1 MHRARII
8 DFHLMATRSIIT
20 GIDIGTHATRVVV
33 CEQAATPDALPRIIG
48 TGVAESKGLR
58 HGYVVDPHEAARSIR
73 AAIAAAEKAAGVPIK
88 SALLS
93 IGGISLESMISHGTV
108 MVSRADGEVTQLDV
122 EKAVTESENALA
134 GTQNKEILDTIPL
147 RYRLDSKEILGR
159 PQGFKGSK
167 LEVKTFFITSLKQH
181 LADLT
186 STVEEAGVDVI
197 EIVPA
202 PIAAARIALTKH
214 QRVAGCVLANIGAET
229 VSIAVFENDAPISL
243 QVFPIGSINITYDI
257 SLGLRIPIQ
266 DAEKLKMGDY
276 SGTFSRKKLD
286 EIVEARVSEIFE
298 LVEAHLKK
306 IGKNGLLP
314 AGIILTG
321 GGAGIATIE
330 DLARGILKLPSSI
343 ALPEL
348 PGNQKAT
355 IRDSSWFVA
364 YGLCVHGSQN
374 NSRPSLS
381 NGGNISDMIDRI
393 KTWFNQYLP

>member
-1 MHRARII
+1 
-8 DFHLMATRSIIT
+8 MAKTSSLIT

-33 CEQAATPDALPRIIG
+33 CEPPETPDALPRIIG

-58 HGYVVDPHEAARSIR
+58 HGYIVDPHEAARSIR

-88 SALLS
+88 SAILS
-93 IGGISLESMISHGTV
+93 IGGISLESTISHGTI
-108 MVSRADGEVTQLDV
+108 MVSRADGEVTALDV
-122 EKAVTESENALA
+122 EKVNEESERALT
-134 GTQNKEILDTIPL
+134 GTQNKEILATIPL
-147 RYRLDSKEILGR
+147 RYRLDGKDVPGR
-159 PQGFKGSK
+159 PQGFKGGK
-167 LEVKTFFITSLKQH
+167 LEVKTFSITSLKQH

-186 STVEEAGVDVI
+186 STVEEAGVEVEDVI
-197 EIVPA
+197 PA
-202 PIAAARIALTKH
+202 PIAASRIALTKH
-214 QRVAGCVLANIGAET
+214 QRVAGCVLVNIGAET
-229 VSIAVFENDAPISL
+229 VSVAVFENDAPISL
-243 QVFPIGSINITYDI
+243 HVFPVGSINITYDI

-266 DAEKLKMGDY
+266 DAEKLKMGDT
-276 SGTFSRKKLD
+276 STPVSRKKLD
-286 EIVEARVSEIFE
+286 EIVDARLSEIFE
-298 LVEAHLKK
+298 LIEAHLKK

-364 YGLCVHGSQN
+364 YGLCIHRFQ
-374 NSRPSLS
+374 
-381 NGGNISDMIDRI
+381 NGGRETTLPGKNLIETVR
-393 KTWFNQYLP
+393 KWFEQYLP